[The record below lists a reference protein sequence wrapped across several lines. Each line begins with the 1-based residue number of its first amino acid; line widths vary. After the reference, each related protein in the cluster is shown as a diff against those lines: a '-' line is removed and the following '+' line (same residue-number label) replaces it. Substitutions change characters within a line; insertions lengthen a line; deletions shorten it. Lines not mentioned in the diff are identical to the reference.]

1 MFLFFAAFLSFGG
14 VVTHSKL
21 VTHCWLLVR
30 YQQPQYIYTYI
41 YNLYTTCM
49 YLDYFE
55 CLRKRTLA
63 VCCLAGCLK
72 LHSSDLFFWYLF
84 IAAENHLNAASAVS
98 HLPVSANTV
107 KHYLIAFYFA
117 KPLNSIVCKVFITI
131 AALQSAMR
139 VRRLQTLG
147 RSI

>member
-72 LHSSDLFFWYLF
+72 LHSSNLFFLVF
-84 IAAENHLNAASAVS
+84 IYSCGKPLKCGISCVASAS
-98 HLPVSANTV
+98 QR
-107 KHYLIAFYFA
+107 KHGKALSYCFLFCQTA
-117 KPLNSIVCKVFITI
+117 KFDC
-131 AALQSAMR
+131 LQSIHYN
-139 VRRLQTLG
+139 RRTAI
-147 RSI
+147 SNAC